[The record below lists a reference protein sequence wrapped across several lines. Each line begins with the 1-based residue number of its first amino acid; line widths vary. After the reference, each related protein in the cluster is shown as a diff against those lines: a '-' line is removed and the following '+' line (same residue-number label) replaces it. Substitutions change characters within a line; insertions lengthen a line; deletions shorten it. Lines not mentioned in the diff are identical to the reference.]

1 MLPRRKVS
9 LTPQIFGPILNEMT
23 RTLEPCQEQL
33 GMCPQVTQCSVL
45 GDEAEPH
52 FESNMFIC
60 VYDREQAV
68 CSLYTTCIV
77 LQVTI

>member
-33 GMCPQVTQCSVL
+33 GMCPQVT
-45 GDEAEPH
+45 
-52 FESNMFIC
+52 
-60 VYDREQAV
+60 
-68 CSLYTTCIV
+68 
-77 LQVTI
+77 